1 LYIHFPPGPFP
12 ASVPRPESAI
22 RPALTGNRVDTVG
35 TGEMELFGRL
45 PVAAL
50 CADSGDIAELIASL
64 LRTRYC
70 SLYRQMI

>member
-1 LYIHFPPGPFP
+1 
-12 ASVPRPESAI
+12 
-22 RPALTGNRVDTVG
+22 
-35 TGEMELFGRL
+35 MELFGRL